1 MCRQYGL
8 LLSGA
13 PVHAAESMHGW
24 QAAIRFVLVDGSL
37 LILLFVAITML
48 VLLAQQLAVGGSV
61 QRKLGGI
68 GAWRSAALAA
78 FGGAVTPFC
87 SCSTV
92 PVLSGML
99 RAKVRLAAC
108 FSFLIA
114 SPVINEGVVIVLAVS
129 SGAAS
134 AVAYVLLSAL
144 LCVIAG
150 VAVEQLGLTRFLRP
164 QPTIEV
170 AAEACLGGGGSGT
183 LAGRPP
189 FSFAVQTA
197 WAATRMELRHLGPYL
212 AIGILI
218 GAAIYGYVPT
228 AALADLAAV
237 VPIHWTIPL
246 AALIAAP
253 LYVSP
258 MVAVPI
264 GFALIE
270 KGLGAG
276 TVIAF
281 LIAGAG
287 TSLPEMIL
295 LGRLFR
301 WPLLLSHIATVLVS
315 AILLGFAAQWALAL

>member
-1 MCRQYGL
+1 MCRRDKL

-13 PVHAAESMHGW
+13 PVQAAESMPGW
-24 QAAIRFVLVDGSL
+24 QEAVRFVLVDGTL

-68 GAWRSAALAA
+68 GAWRGAALAA

-99 RAKVRLAAC
+99 RARVRLAAC

-134 AVAYVLLSAL
+134 AVAYVLASAL
-144 LCVIAG
+144 LCVMAG

-164 QPTIEV
+164 QPVMEGIVEGR
-170 AAEACLGGGGSGT
+170 LGGGGT

-189 FSFAVQTA
+189 LSFAVQTA

-212 AIGILI
+212 AIGILV

-237 VPIHWTIPL
+237 VPSHWAIPL
-246 AALIAAP
+246 AALLAAP